1 MHARLSV
8 LKDRIK
14 HGIKTDV
21 LGLVSIKGVG
31 RVIARGLYSAGFK
44 SPEEVARA
52 DVAQLER
59 VPGVGEKRA
68 KKIKEEALR
77 QCKIS

>member
-1 MHARLSV
+1 
-8 LKDRIK
+8 
-14 HGIKTDV
+14 
-21 LGLVSIKGVG
+21 
-31 RVIARGLYSAGFK
+31 
-44 SPEEVARA
+44 VAKA
-52 DVAQLER
+52 DIAQLER